1 MTTLRIGT
9 RASRL
14 ALVQT
19 EKVAANLQN
28 EAGVSVEVV
37 HYQTSGD
44 RIQDRPLQPH
54 LGSSFFTKEIE
65 VALLIPL
72 TVTGVFELVPWG
84 EPLPRLL

>member
-19 EKVAANLQN
+19 EIVAANLQN

-65 VALLIPL
+65 VALLTDQID
-72 TVTGVFELVPWG
+72 VAVHSC
-84 EPLPRLL
+84 